1 MMDAVH
7 HLMYFALNLMTSG
20 RIDDVVDA
28 EYINSLEWYHSLPE
42 ILAGEVD
49 KDDGVAARGEGHLPR
64 RSTIHKLLAAICDV
78 STRAARFPA
87 AYSFIVD
94 NIIDDGTR
102 VICYG

>member
-1 MMDAVH
+1 MDAVH

-49 KDDGVAARGEGHLPR
+49 KDDGVAARGEGHL
-64 RSTIHKLLAAICDV
+64 H
-78 STRAARFPA
+78 FPPMIFRGA
-87 AYSFIVD
+87 HIQQRIY
-94 NIIDDGTR
+94 NT
-102 VICYG
+102 